1 VLGVVEWHQ
10 EAVMEL
16 SVDVCV
22 LLRVEEEEKPGLR
35 GWLQKWWGA
44 QGSPATTWHL
54 PNLLTGCSF
63 FPTGT
68 SPSLLPSPFCMRE
81 SLAVS

>member
-1 VLGVVEWHQ
+1 MAPRLWARMRMGMRKCWVVEWHQ

-22 LLRVEEEEKPGLR
+22 VVRVEEKEKPGLR

-44 QGSPATTWHL
+44 QGGPAT
-54 PNLLTGCSF
+54 GR
-63 FPTGT
+63 G
-68 SPSLLPSPFCMRE
+68 
-81 SLAVS
+81 